1 MELRLSRR
9 ADLIE
14 GRLTLVSGRTD
25 EHPSWEFVGWLAFVR
40 AVEAAI
46 AADPPA
52 ARERAQRT
60 VDEPSGQ

>member
-14 GRLTLVSGRTD
+14 GRLTLVSGRAD

-46 AADPPA
+46 AAD
-52 ARERAQRT
+52 
-60 VDEPSGQ
+60 EPSGQ